1 MRRMRTADEARAG
14 APAGPPSR
22 AEREATVDRL
32 CAHFAHD
39 ALTESELER
48 RLDLAYAAKTR
59 AELASLEHDLPVLES
74 GTRAGGARSPV
85 PIDPRRAAPGR
96 DLVVS
101 ICGGAERKGPWT
113 VRRRLATLNVM
124 GGAELDFREA
134 VFTTRDVSLRV
145 VAVMGGVQVIVPPGV
160 GVEWAGV
167 ALMGGVSM
175 PERSGQPAP
184 DGPVIRISG
193 LVFMGGV
200 EVVERLPGETAWEA
214 RKRRRREKKKA
225 RQKRDPRTRP
235 GRMF

>member
-1 MRRMRTADEARAG
+1 MRIADDDRARP
-14 APAGPPSR
+14 PAGPPSR
-22 AEREATVDRL
+22 EEREATVDRL
-32 CAHFAHD
+32 CAHFARD

-59 AELASLEHDLPVLES
+59 AELVSLEQDLPVLES
-74 GTRAGGARSPV
+74 GTRPGGAHSPV
-85 PIDPRRAAPGR
+85 PIDPGRTVHGR

-101 ICGGAERKGPWT
+101 IWGGTERKGPWT

-124 GGAELDFREA
+124 GGSELDFREA

-145 VAVMGGVQVIVPPGV
+145 VAVMGGVEVIVPPGV

-175 PERSGQPAP
+175 PERTGQPAP
-184 DGPVIRISG
+184 DGPVVRISG

-200 EVVERLPGETAWEA
+200 EVVERLRGESAREA
-214 RKRRRREKKKA
+214 RKRLRREKKRA
-225 RQKRDPRTRP
+225 RQRRDSRTRP